1 MVKEDLENEWLIG
14 QLLEGSV
21 NDILYVQLT
30 SQTELDEDQDKPEVD
45 EEDVDRFVKAVETEN
60 GVLK

>member
-1 MVKEDLENEWLIG
+1 MKEDLENESLIG

-30 SQTELDEDQDKPEVD
+30 SRTELDKDQDKPEVD
-45 EEDVDRFVKAVETEN
+45 EEDVNRFVKAVETEN